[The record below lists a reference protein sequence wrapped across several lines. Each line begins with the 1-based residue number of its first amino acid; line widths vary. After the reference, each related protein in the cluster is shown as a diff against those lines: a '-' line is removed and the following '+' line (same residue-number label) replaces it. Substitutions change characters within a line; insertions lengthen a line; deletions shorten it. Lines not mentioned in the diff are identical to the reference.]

1 MLCEDHQ
8 SRIAYVLIIYMK
20 LLTRKAFQVYY
31 LGIFTMGLKPQ
42 NKSKRGIETL
52 HNSGRGD
59 WKLFKKTKE

>member
-1 MLCEDHQ
+1 
-8 SRIAYVLIIYMK
+8 MK